1 MRHLTKLVLL
11 IITLA
16 FTAYLNAR
24 LNAQEPFTQEVRGEV
39 ISAVPDDTIVG
50 ASIILVGSDPLVG
63 TTTGSDQKFS
73 LRLPVGRSSLQISCV
88 GYESQEVDL
97 LVVAGKQSVLH
108 ITLTPSDT
116 KLDAVVVTA
125 PYDKSTPTN
134 RLSLAGARSFSVDEA
149 YRFAASLGDPARMV
163 RSFAGIMPVNDSRND
178 IIIRGN
184 SPSGVQWILDGI
196 EISNP
201 NHFNTGVGMTGG
213 QVSYLNTN
221 LLTNSDFH
229 LSAWPAPYGNALSGI
244 FDLRLRRGN
253 LERHEFWLQS
263 GFGGLE
269 LGAEGYLRKGSQSSY
284 LASYRYSVPDIMHA
298 LGFKMPVV
306 PRYQD
311 FTTKLHFDLGQGH
324 TLSFVGLFSKS
335 HIHFATNEL
344 GDSFEYADY
353 DFSKLSYAQR
363 IAVNA
368 TAYIAGLTHSV
379 QFSSRT
385 SLRTQLSFVRS
396 DTSVP
401 VDTMDLRGHKQS
413 PQWHLLW
420 SEMAQENRWTLHS
433 DLTWHPTREGLLVA
447 GVRGDLFDAHYLE
460 QTADGTF
467 AQGVRTI
474 AEESPLYGLIR
485 AYGQYRQRL
494 GDYWTATVG
503 LHSMCLTINDH
514 YAIEPRMGVQYQ
526 PARSHT
532 IGLAA
537 GLYSQML
544 PRSFY
549 FIRYYGPQGIEYR
562 NKRVG
567 FTRSAQVDL
576 YYDWAFA
583 PNWHAK
589 IEGYYQELYK
599 VPVVND
605 PNSIWTLLEIGGAGQ
620 NYIERQSDLVNKGRG
635 RNYGVELTVE
645 KFYSNNYYLLFNAS
659 LYSST
664 YTTGFQKEWWSTV
677 FDGRYLVNLT
687 GGYEWKLP
695 KHWAL
700 FTDLKASYAGGIRYT
715 PIREDLYKQSGRI
728 ELDKTQVNA
737 RQAKDYLRADLKI
750 GARQIGQRITQEWAV
765 DLQNV
770 TNRKNVMSL
779 LFDKGEYS
787 TMYTQGFMPMVTYKL
802 FFSVR

>member
-16 FTAYLNAR
+16 LTAYLNAR

-50 ASIILVGSDPLVG
+50 ASIVLVGSDPLVG

-73 LRLPVGRSSLQISCV
+73 LRLPVGRCSLQISCV

-108 ITLTPSDT
+108 IALTPSDT

-244 FDLRLRRGN
+244 FDLHLRQGN
-253 LERHEFWLQS
+253 LERHEFWIQS
-263 GFGGLE
+263 GFTGLE

-311 FTTKLHFDLGQGH
+311 FTTKLHFDLGHGH

-335 HIHFATNEL
+335 HIGFATNEL
-344 GDSFEYADY
+344 GDNFEYADY
-353 DFSKLSYAQR
+353 DFSKLSFAQR
-363 IAVNA
+363 IAINS

-396 DTSVP
+396 D
-401 VDTMDLRGHKQS
+401 
-413 PQWHLLW
+413 
-420 SEMAQENRWTLHS
+420 
-433 DLTWHPTREGLLVA
+433 
-447 GVRGDLFDAHYLE
+447 
-460 QTADGTF
+460 
-467 AQGVRTI
+467 
-474 AEESPLYGLIR
+474 
-485 AYGQYRQRL
+485 
-494 GDYWTATVG
+494 
-503 LHSMCLTINDH
+503 
-514 YAIEPRMGVQYQ
+514 
-526 PARSHT
+526 
-532 IGLAA
+532 
-537 GLYSQML
+537 
-544 PRSFY
+544 
-549 FIRYYGPQGIEYR
+549 
-562 NKRVG
+562 
-567 FTRSAQVDL
+567 
-576 YYDWAFA
+576 
-583 PNWHAK
+583 
-589 IEGYYQELYK
+589 
-599 VPVVND
+599 
-605 PNSIWTLLEIGGAGQ
+605 
-620 NYIERQSDLVNKGRG
+620 
-635 RNYGVELTVE
+635 
-645 KFYSNNYYLLFNAS
+645 
-659 LYSST
+659 
-664 YTTGFQKEWWSTV
+664 
-677 FDGRYLVNLT
+677 
-687 GGYEWKLP
+687 
-695 KHWAL
+695 
-700 FTDLKASYAGGIRYT
+700 
-715 PIREDLYKQSGRI
+715 
-728 ELDKTQVNA
+728 
-737 RQAKDYLRADLKI
+737 
-750 GARQIGQRITQEWAV
+750 
-765 DLQNV
+765 
-770 TNRKNVMSL
+770 
-779 LFDKGEYS
+779 
-787 TMYTQGFMPMVTYKL
+787 
-802 FFSVR
+802 